1 MELKLLKNCI
11 LIFANSKRIKFKTVR
26 KKNSL
31 TQAIKKARRDVAIS
45 QGAYD
50 GRFAPKVVKNKKK
63 EASKK
68 ACRRLDYRQKTEDN

>member
-1 MELKLLKNCI
+1 M
-11 LIFANSKRIKFKTVR
+11 R

-31 TQAIKKARRDVAIS
+31 VKAIKKARREIAVL

-68 ACRRLDYRQKTEDN
+68 ACRNFKI

>member
-1 MELKLLKNCI
+1 
-11 LIFANSKRIKFKTVR
+11 VR
-26 KKNSL
+26 KKSSL
-31 TQAIKKARRDVAIS
+31 VKAIKKARREIAVL

-68 ACRRLDYRQKTEDN
+68 ACRNFKI

>member
-1 MELKLLKNCI
+1 
-11 LIFANSKRIKFKTVR
+11 VR

-31 TQAIKKARRDVAIS
+31 IKAIKKARREIAVL

-68 ACRRLDYRQKTEDN
+68 ACRDFRI

>member
-1 MELKLLKNCI
+1 M
-11 LIFANSKRIKFKTVR
+11 R

-31 TQAIKKARRDVAIS
+31 VKAIKKARREIAVL

-68 ACRRLDYRQKTEDN
+68 ACRDFRI

>member
-1 MELKLLKNCI
+1 
-11 LIFANSKRIKFKTVR
+11 VR
-26 KKNSL
+26 KKSSL
-31 TQAIKKARRDVAIS
+31 VKAIKKARREIAVL

-68 ACRRLDYRQKTEDN
+68 ACRNFRI

>member
-1 MELKLLKNCI
+1 M
-11 LIFANSKRIKFKTVR
+11 AV
-26 KKNSL
+26 
-31 TQAIKKARRDVAIS
+31 S

-68 ACRRLDYRQKTEDN
+68 ACRSFVRR

>member
-1 MELKLLKNCI
+1 
-11 LIFANSKRIKFKTVR
+11 VR

-31 TQAIKKARRDVAIS
+31 VKAIKKARREIAVL

-68 ACRRLDYRQKTEDN
+68 ACRNFRI

>member
-1 MELKLLKNCI
+1 
-11 LIFANSKRIKFKTVR
+11 VR
-26 KKNSL
+26 NKSSL
-31 TQAIKKARRDVAIS
+31 VKAIKKARREIAVL

-68 ACRRLDYRQKTEDN
+68 ACRNFRI

>member
-1 MELKLLKNCI
+1 
-11 LIFANSKRIKFKTVR
+11 VR

-31 TQAIKKARRDVAIS
+31 VKAIKKARREIAVL

-68 ACRRLDYRQKTEDN
+68 ACRDFRI

>member
-1 MELKLLKNCI
+1 L
-11 LIFANSKRIKFKTVR
+11 R

-31 TQAIKKARRDVAIS
+31 IKAIKKARREIAVL

-68 ACRRLDYRQKTEDN
+68 ACRNFKI